1 MEQIIRKMFSIRD
14 LRLKG
19 KLVTYVLV
27 SFTLIYGLTLGYTSY
42 HLRSNAFS
50 DAREIIINS
59 TRSYK
64 NVIQNDLGKV
74 LESEKTLRDV
84 FSHYDHFETK
94 SRDAMYDDILY
105 NWLDQ
110 NKDFLSVWLI
120 WEIKALQ
127 PDYNKKNG
135 RIRNVFYRMN
145 NKITIL
151 KETVDT
157 NNLDLTSLYYQTR
170 KLNHEDIWN
179 PYYDIVTKELAGIL
193 MTSVSAPIQKDG
205 QFMGLVGVDISLE
218 NMKNIISDINP
229 YEGSVSF
236 LLSADNSV
244 VAHTDKQLIGKNF
257 FASLKGDSMEFKNA
271 FQQVQERKEY
281 TFEYTNPDNHTKY
294 FVSTVPVTIG
304 NINRTWTL
312 GIEVPVNVIM
322 QKANRVFYTS
332 ITIGIVGLVLLY
344 LIIAFIAA
352 SIIGPVNES
361 VEFARSIA
369 RGNLSVE
376 INHKYDDEI
385 GELSS
390 SLSEMAGNL
399 KNIIGEIARSADDI
413 AESSSVLSTSSVDLS
428 NGSANQAVSSEE
440 ISSSMEEMV
449 ANIHQNSDNAKQ
461 TETIAIRSAQGIRK
475 GYETTRTSV
484 DSMKSIAEK
493 IQIID
498 EISRQTNILALNA
511 AIEAA
516 RAGEHG
522 KGFSV
527 VASEVKKLAERSQ
540 NAASEIIELTRHTV
554 QLATRS
560 GEELD
565 AIIPDIEK
573 TALLVQEIAS
583 SSLEQISGAEQV
595 NRAIQE
601 LNGVT
606 QQNTQTANI
615 FSSNAA
621 NLAQLSSRLKELI
634 GYFSSS
640 SQ

>member
-1 MEQIIRKMFSIRD
+1 MEQFSMKMFSIRN

-84 FSHYDHFETK
+84 FAHYDRFEAK

-120 WEIKALQ
+120 WELKALH

-135 RIRNVFYRMN
+135 RIRNVFYRLN
-145 NKITIL
+145 NKITVL

-205 QFMGLVGVDISLE
+205 RFLGLVGVDISLE

-229 YEGSVSF
+229 YQGSVSF

-257 FASLKGDSMEFKNA
+257 FASLKGDSMQFKNA

-281 TFEYTNPDNHTKY
+281 TFEYTNPDNHTNY

-304 NINRTWTL
+304 NINRTWIL

-322 QKANRVFYTS
+322 QNANRVFYTS
-332 ITIGIVGLVLLY
+332 ITIGVVGLILLY

-376 INHKYDDEI
+376 ISHKYDDEI
-385 GELSS
+385 GELSA

-399 KNIIGEIARSADDI
+399 KNIIGEIAQSADDI
-413 AESSSVLSTSSVDLS
+413 AESSSVLSSSSVDLS
-428 NGSANQAVSSEE
+428 NGSSNQAVSSEE

-461 TETIAIRSAQGIRK
+461 TEIIAIRSAEGIRK

-540 NAASEIIELTRHTV
+540 KAASEIIELTRHTV

-565 AIIPDIEK
+565 TIIPDIEK

-595 NRAIQE
+595 NKAIQE
-601 LNGVT
+601 LNEVT
-606 QQNTQTANI
+606 QQNTQTATI

-634 GYFSSS
+634 SYFSASR
-640 SQ
+640 